1 MKKSGLFL
9 LAMILISAPLASQA
23 ASIPAHKSL
32 LFVDDYQEVGPYPS
46 PFITDVTRI
55 PTIGLS
61 AAWYEGCESA
71 TAMLVSRMDGM
82 AVEVNVP
89 EGCHLDYIGDLGQ
102 AVGNNVFLLTWDI
115 EINAVNGGGGMFFV
129 RFPRNDN
136 GMQILF
142 GFLDDGRVIR
152 FDGNPSLAT
161 LVHVGTFLPGIRYR
175 VSFIWNLVTKTY
187 SVFFDGAW
195 IVDGEAIP
203 GHFKVDAIEKF
214 GFDINQFIAESEGLP
229 PAQGNIYYVDNIKF
243 GPLRE
248 KSASLPHMMLLL
260 GN

>member
-1 MKKSGLFL
+1 MKGILFL
-9 LAMILISAPLASQA
+9 FSIVLLWAPLITQA
-23 ASIPAHKSL
+23 ASLPAHKSL
-32 LFVDDYQEVGPYPS
+32 LFADDYQERLYDRPE
-46 PFITDVTRI
+46 ITDLFRT

-89 EGCHLDYIGDLGQ
+89 QECHLDYIGNLGQ
-102 AVGNNVFLLTWDI
+102 SVGNKVFLITWDI
-115 EINAVNGGGGMFFV
+115 EIQAVNGGGGMFFV
-129 RFPRNDN
+129 RFPRNDD

-152 FDGNPSLAT
+152 FDGEPSLAT
-161 LVHVGTFLPGIRYR
+161 LVQVGTFQAGTRYR
-175 VSFIWNLVTKTY
+175 VYFIWNLVAKTY
-187 SVFFDGAW
+187 SVFFNGVR
-195 IVDGEAIP
+195 IVDGEPIP

-229 PAQGNIYYVDNIKF
+229 PALGNIYYVDNIKF

-248 KSASLPHMMLLL
+248 KSVSLPQLMLLL
-260 GN
+260 GD